1 MDPFVSDI
9 LKRSAVIAGGIAAIG
24 LLLAL
29 AYGLLQYSQL
39 QHAMT
44 LRMAPPQLP

>member
-1 MDPFVSDI
+1 MDPFIMTIV
-9 LKRSAVIAGGIAAIG
+9 KKSAVLAGGIAATG
-24 LLLAL
+24 LLIAF
-29 AYGLLQYSQL
+29 AYGLFQYVQL